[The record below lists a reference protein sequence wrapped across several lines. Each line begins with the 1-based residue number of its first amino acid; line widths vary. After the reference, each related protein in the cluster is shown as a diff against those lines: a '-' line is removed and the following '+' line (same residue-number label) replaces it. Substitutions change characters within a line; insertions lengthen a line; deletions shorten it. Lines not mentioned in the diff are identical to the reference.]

1 MKSRKKIRRR
11 KRNDKKR
18 LNYQKRV
25 LKSPD
30 CQALC
35 KFAYGNLAEFAAMCE
50 MSEEDVKSGLIE
62 LQNAGYIL
70 SEEELSYLQ

>member
-11 KRNDKKR
+11 KLNDKKMR
-18 LNYQKRV
+18 NQEKRV
-25 LKSPD
+25 LKSPE
-30 CQALC
+30 CQVLC
-35 KFAYGNLAEFAAMCE
+35 KFAYEDPAEFAAMFG